1 MSGCRRDWHAP
12 GAGYGVALW
21 SFGGGKGLGEKAG
34 KESALCRE
42 KMRGVENWIMVV
54 TQNNQG
60 KIVSWLLVVWN
71 LSLFK
76 FLCRNFLKSTAF
88 SNKPRVSEALG

>member
-1 MSGCRRDWHAP
+1 
-12 GAGYGVALW
+12 
-21 SFGGGKGLGEKAG
+21 
-34 KESALCRE
+34 
-42 KMRGVENWIMVV
+42 MRGVENWIMVV

-71 LSLFK
+71 LFLFK